1 MTSYPSQPEFTLQPM
16 ELRDLGF
23 DQWFQEQ
30 QQELQMPHCSVAR
43 VTAVNR
49 DSYLVRNETS
59 EVLAEVTG
67 NLLFSAESSM
77 DLPTV
82 GDWVFV
88 QYHNSDTL
96 AIIHRLFPRKSILR
110 RKTPGKKIEHQVIA
124 SNIDVAFI
132 VQSCDSNFNLHR
144 LERYLVMVNEGH
156 IEPMLL
162 LTKSDLVSPEKLEQE
177 ISEVRQANIH
187 CEIVALSNMT
197 GFGLDQIRQVLE
209 TGKTYCLLGSSGVGK
224 TTLVNRLVG
233 QNLFET
239 NTVRDYDGKGRHTT
253 TRRQLI
259 VLDQGAMLIDTP
271 GMRELG
277 HIGASDGIDE
287 SFSDVWE
294 LSRGCRFANCTHTTE
309 IGCALLEALENGELS
324 KERYQSYLGLLKES
338 EYHQMSYVEK
348 REKDRKFGQF
358 IKSAMKHGK
367 KK

>member
-1 MTSYPSQPEFTLQPM
+1 MM

-23 DQWFQEQ
+23 DPWFQEQ
-30 QQELQMPHCSVAR
+30 QPELQLPHCRAAR

-49 DSYLVRNETS
+49 DSYLVRNEHS

-67 NLLFSAESSM
+67 NLLFSAESGL
-77 DLPTV
+77 DLPAV
-82 GDWVFV
+82 GDWACV
-88 QYHNSDTL
+88 QYHNSDTF
-96 AIIHRLFPRKSILR
+96 AIIHGLFPRRSILR
-110 RKTPGKKIEHQVIA
+110 RKTPGKEIEYQVIA

-132 VQSCDSNFNLHR
+132 VQSCESNFNLRR

-187 CEIVALSNMT
+187 CEIIALSNRT

-224 TTLVNRLVG
+224 TTLLNRLAG

-239 NTVRDYDGKGRHTT
+239 NAVRDYDGKGRHTT
-253 TRRQLI
+253 ARRQLI
-259 VLDQGAMLIDTP
+259 VLDRGAMLIDTP

-277 HIGASDGIDE
+277 NIGVTRGIDE
-287 SFSDVWE
+287 SFSDIWE
-294 LSRGCRFANCTHTTE
+294 LSQSCRFANCTHTRE
-309 IGCALLEALENGELS
+309 IGCALLAAVENGELS
-324 KERYQSYLGLLKES
+324 QERYQSYLSLLKES
-338 EYHQMSYVEK
+338 EYYQMSYAEK
-348 REKDRKFGQF
+348 RERDRKFGQF
-358 IKSAMKHGK
+358 VKSAMKHNK

>member
-1 MTSYPSQPEFTLQPM
+1 M

-23 DQWFQEQ
+23 DQWFQEKHP
-30 QQELQMPHCSVAR
+30 ELQLPHGRVAR

-49 DSYLVRNETS
+49 DSYLVRNEDS

-67 NLLFSAESSM
+67 NLLFSAESSL
-77 DLPTV
+77 DLPAV
-82 GDWVFV
+82 GDWALV
-88 QYHNSDTL
+88 QYHNSGTL
-96 AIIHRLFPRKSILR
+96 AIIHALFPRKSILR
-110 RKTPGKKIEHQVIA
+110 RKTPGKKIDYQVIA

-132 VQSCDSNFNLHR
+132 VQSCESNFNLRR
-144 LERYLVMVNEGH
+144 LERYLVMVYEGQ

-162 LTKSDLVSPEKLEQE
+162 LTKSDLVSPAALEQE
-177 ISEVRQANIH
+177 ISAVRQANIH
-187 CEIVALSNMT
+187 CGIVALSNKT
-197 GFGLDQIRQVLE
+197 GLGLDQIRQVLE

-224 TTLVNRLVG
+224 TTLVNHLAG
-233 QNLFET
+233 QSLFEV

-259 VLDQGAMLIDTP
+259 VLEHGAMLIDTP

-277 HIGASDGIDE
+277 NIGASSGIDE
-287 SFSDVWE
+287 SFSDIEE

-309 IGCALLEALENGELS
+309 IGCALLAALENRELS
-324 KERYQSYLGLLKES
+324 TERYQSYLSLLKES
-338 EYHQMSYVEK
+338 DYNQMSYLEK

-358 IKSAMKHGK
+358 IKSAKKQNK